1 MRIICLFL
9 LSMGYFCLMSCEGTI
24 EVAEIPAPGDR
35 TKTAPTQQPQTTDKA
50 VVLKDNRETAST
62 ETPATSPGEND
73 ELLRVKV
80 SAKFKDGEEP
90 VIKAQG

>member
-1 MRIICLFL
+1 M
-9 LSMGYFCLMSCEGTI
+9 
-24 EVAEIPAPGDR
+24 AEIPAPGDR

-62 ETPATSPGEND
+62 ETPATSPGENA

-90 VIKAQG
+90 VIKAQAEAKKPESTSVIVNKEEN